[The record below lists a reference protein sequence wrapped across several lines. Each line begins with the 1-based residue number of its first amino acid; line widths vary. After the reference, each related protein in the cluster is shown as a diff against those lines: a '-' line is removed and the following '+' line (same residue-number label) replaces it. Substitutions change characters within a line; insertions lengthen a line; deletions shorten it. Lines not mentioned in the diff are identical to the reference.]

1 MELGFSL
8 CIMNSVSLSVCVNFL
23 CFVFLD
29 IGTQNITFTGVS
41 SPLPQIS
48 QHHEPWMS
56 IYIKI
61 KVCTFTVSINFIPS
75 EHRFPLK
82 PNPITAQKNICRI
95 PSNFR
100 WSFCCLCWVFTALQP
115 FPHVWGARAALQLWC
130 IGFSLGGFFC
140 CRVWLPGLSGFHSFG
155 TWAH

>member
-1 MELGFSL
+1 MELGLSL
-8 CIMNSVSLSVCVNFL
+8 CIMNSVSLSVCEF
-23 CFVFLD
+23 FVLYFPGYLAPE
-29 IGTQNITFTGVS
+29 TSLLLVS
-41 SPLPQIS
+41 TPPPQMS
-48 QHHEPWMS
+48 KHHEPWMS
-56 IYIKI
+56 MYIKI
-61 KVCTFTVSINFIPS
+61 KVYTFTVSIDFIRS
-75 EHRFPLK
+75 EHGFPLK